1 MRFFI
6 SVTNSIIKRHTS
18 NASVTAKMIKSN
30 DGTSN
35 HHSIGECPIILCIN
49 GTHMAHN
56 NGRSQLNPIALFTPL
71 LLVAKFANL
80 IAAFCFDEWNFRCF
94 CCLIVDEPE
103 LESSVEV
110 PVVEDSDDGVVV
122 AVVIVVVVLIDIFFI
137 DDNALL
143 WAAAAA
149 AVTAAGVVDVCGC
162 NCIDDV
168 VVKSADVCISNSDWI
183 INTMATSVDELNN
196 KTAAKLLLNN
206 PYHSCKGHK
215 YIVQYFNNNKL
226 YQKYKKKHKT
236 KQITK
241 RFKR

>member
-30 DGTSN
+30 EGTSN
-35 HHSIGECPIILCIN
+35 HHSLGEWPIILCIN

-56 NGRSQLNPIALFTPL
+56 NGKSQLKPIALFTPL

-80 IAAFCFDEWNFRCF
+80 IAVFCFDEWNFRCF
-94 CCLIVDEPE
+94 CCLIVDDPE

-110 PVVEDSDDGVVV
+110 PVVEHSDDGVVV
-122 AVVIVVVVLIDIFFI
+122 AVVTVVVVLIDIFFI
-137 DDNALL
+137 DALQ
-143 WAAAAA
+143 WAAA
-149 AVTAAGVVDVCGC
+149 VVDVVDDCGC

-183 INTMATSVDELNN
+183 INTIATSVDELNN
-196 KTAAKLLLNN
+196 NIAAKLLLNN
-206 PYHSCKGHK
+206 PYHSCNDT
-215 YIVQYFNNNKL
+215 INTIL
-226 YQKYKKKHKT
+226 IHKT
-236 KQITK
+236 KDLSKKCTEPKQNQKILGLNG
-241 RFKR
+241 FF

>member
-18 NASVTAKMIKSN
+18 NASVTAKMIKSKE
-30 DGTSN
+30 GTSN
-35 HHSIGECPIILCIN
+35 HHSMGEWPIILCIN

-56 NGRSQLNPIALFTPL
+56 NGKSQLKPIALFTPL

-143 WAAAAA
+143 WAADAVA
-149 AVTAAGVVDVCGC
+149 AVTAAGVVDDCGC

-206 PYHSCKGHK
+206 PYHSCKRTQHI
-215 YIVQYFNNNKL
+215 YSTIFFNNSFIKI
-226 YQKYKKKHKT
+226 KKQLKHKCV
-236 KQITK
+236 
-241 RFKR
+241 